1 MSPDSRKH
9 RGPGPRDHLYF
20 AKDQIP
26 VLSAAAKDYCWLL
39 DRDYTAKSAL
49 KLVGDHFKLHERQR
63 KALDRC
69 CQPES
74 LVKEIAARGLLSPG
88 ELPHSPVVIDG
99 FNLLII
105 LEAALSGAP
114 LFKGRDGLI
123 RDISGLHGSYRKI
136 HETPYAITLAARFF
150 KTFNTG
156 PVLWI
161 FDKPVSNSG
170 RLAQL
175 VEEMGKEENINWETK
190 LADQTDNTVANAGQT
205 VISSD
210 SQILARSKRWFNLVD
225 YIIHHHIPEK
235 WLIDIWQEPAKNS

>member
-1 MSPDSRKH
+1 MSPDNRKH
-9 RGPGPRDHLYF
+9 RGAGPRDHLYF
-20 AKDQIP
+20 ARDQIP

-74 LVKEIAARGLLSPG
+74 LAKEIAARALVDPYKLTN
-88 ELPHSPVVIDG
+88 LPVVIDG

-175 VEEMGKEENINWETK
+175 VEDTGKEENINWETK
-190 LADQTDNTVANAGQT
+190 LADQTDNTVAEAGPT

-210 SQILARSKRWFNLVD
+210 SQILARSKGWFNLID
-225 YIIHHHIPEK
+225 YI
-235 WLIDIWQEPAKNS
+235 L

>member
-1 MSPDSRKH
+1 MSPDNRKH
-9 RGPGPRDHLYF
+9 RGPGPRDHFYF
-20 AKDQIP
+20 AKEQIP

-74 LVKEIAARGLLSPG
+74 LVREIDARAIANPN
-88 ELPHSPVVIDG
+88 ELTHLPVVIDG

-136 HETPYAITLAARFF
+136 HETPYAITLATRFF

-170 RLAQL
+170 RLAKL
-175 VEEMGKEENINWETK
+175 VEDIGNEENIKWETK
-190 LADQTDNTVANAGQT
+190 LADQADNTVAEADQI

-210 SQILARSKRWFNLVD
+210 SQILARSNRWFNLID
-225 YIIHHHIPEK
+225 YIIQHQIPEK
-235 WLIDIWQEPAKNS
+235 WLIDIWKASTA

>member
-1 MSPDSRKH
+1 MSPDNRKH

-20 AKDQIP
+20 ASDQIP

-74 LVKEIAARGLLSPG
+74 LVREIHARTITDPN
-88 ELPHSPVVIDG
+88 ELAQLPVVIDG

-105 LEAALSGAP
+105 LEAALSRAP

-150 KTFNTG
+150 KTFHTG

-170 RLAQL
+170 RLAKL
-175 VEEMGKEENINWETK
+175 VEDMGKEENTNWKTK
-190 LADQTDNTVANAGQT
+190 LADQTDNTVAEADQI

-210 SQILARSKRWFNLVD
+210 SQILARSKRWFNLID
-225 YIIHHHIPEK
+225 HIIKHHITEK
-235 WLIDIWQEPAKNS
+235 WLIDIWNEPVV